1 MPLLA
6 DDHTNEYIASLL
18 YISPYTMQTYRRR
31 MMKKLGLHSR
41 TEPEKYALRRGIIK
55 LNL

>member
-6 DDHTNEYIASLL
+6 EGCTNEYIASLL
-18 YISPYTMQTYRRR
+18 YISPYTVQTYRQRI
-31 MMKKLGLHSR
+31 MKKLGLHSR
-41 TEPEKYALRRGIIK
+41 TELIKYALRMGIIK